1 MGDFDIFNFLYA
13 LTAFIIGVAAILG
26 AMLALMSIFPM
37 QKIDNRESMLCQRL
51 NEMVSIANQNVFTL
65 DEFMMRR
72 LHLMNVV
79 KSYKQ
84 NFEEGESLKS
94 QYAKLLNKAEFFS
107 ASIQFLVM
115 TTFIC
120 FTLVVP
126 LLAVRQ
132 VVSIW
137 LWWLI
142 VFFLVGIKIKVNR
155 TRISDS
161 LFDKI
166 THKRREFLKS
176 IFIERNQI
184 QYPQPPSIFYPCF
197 LENSEL
203 KSQLPSIGEKLD
215 ILSMR
220 SFSVVSFMEI
230 HENFETVAGDPQR
243 RMTKYYIGA
252 LGDVEKY
259 GIQSYVNFYVPVL
272 MKMNVDLT
280 ITVQCNCKDIDQKD
294 RTFKIKVDEWK
305 RFYKDKDYCE
315 LVLRSTIPLKKI
327 DNVMVEFE
335 DTKIT
340 FWYKNMYSERPNI
353 LTCYTF
359 GWSGGTYCNTLKFNY
374 VDSLKIEQEKQE
386 NEE

>member
-26 AMLALMSIFPM
+26 AMLALMSFFPI
-37 QKIDNRESMLCQRL
+37 QKIHNRESILCQRL
-51 NEMVSIANQNVFTL
+51 NEMVSIASQNVFTF
-65 DEFMMRR
+65 DEFMMRQ

-84 NFEEGESLKS
+84 NFEEGEILKS
-94 QYAKLLNKAEFFS
+94 QYAKLLNKVEFLS

-126 LLAVRQ
+126 LLAVWQ

-137 LWWLI
+137 LWLLI
-142 VFFLVGIKIKVNR
+142 VFFLVGIRIKANR

-166 THKRREFLKS
+166 THKRREYLKS
-176 IFIERNQI
+176 IFIEGNQI
-184 QYPQPPSIFYPCF
+184 QYPQPQSIFYPCF

-203 KSQLPSIGEKLD
+203 KSQLPSISEKLD
-215 ILSMR
+215 ILSMW

-230 HENFETVAGDPQR
+230 HKNSERVDGDPQK
-243 RMTKYYIGA
+243 RMTKYCIGA
-252 LGDVEKY
+252 LDDVGKY
-259 GIQSYVNFYVPVL
+259 GIQSYVIFYIPAL
-272 MKMNVDLT
+272 MKMNVDLM
-280 ITVQCNCKDIDQKD
+280 ITVQCNCKDIEVED
-294 RTFKIKVDEWK
+294 RTFKIKADEWK

-315 LVLRSTIPLKKI
+315 LVLRSTIPPEKI
-327 DNVMVEFE
+327 CKVMVEFK
-335 DTKIT
+335 DTNVT
-340 FWYKNMYSERPNI
+340 FWYKNMYRKRPI
-353 LTCYTF
+353 TLTCYTF
-359 GWSGGTYCNTLKFNY
+359 GWNGGTYYNTLKFNY